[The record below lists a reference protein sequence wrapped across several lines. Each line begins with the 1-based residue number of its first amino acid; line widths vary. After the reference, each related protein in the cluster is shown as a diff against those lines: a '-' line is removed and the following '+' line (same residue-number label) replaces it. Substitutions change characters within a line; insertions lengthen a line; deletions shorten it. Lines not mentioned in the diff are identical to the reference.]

1 MRFYIYLNGQWVEKK
16 INLLSV
22 QEDVKDETLDTA
34 SLNILADDRAEAYP
48 SRTPCKIIEKGTT
61 KYFYTGTDLVSA
73 FSLTPLTYKHA
84 LSIIQTTRELSH
96 HILPNMVITKPR
108 EKTERVYFSTT
119 NTLNIAHYTSAR
131 KPTTSV
137 DTWNGFLSNDYAYNE
152 GSPITPRARS
162 TGSRYWEEPY
172 ACSKNEKVE
181 KAVLRLRFSALH
193 ITGRGVDSNLMGE
206 IVNMKRTFKSPS
218 WLQPYIEI
226 YHTPTNVSEIDDDG
240 KIENRVEIATYD
252 LTTTSWKGEYM
263 EIALNQ
269 ATIDTINSY
278 EDGYICID
286 LKTKVVG
293 QVPSAF
299 GATAS
304 APATF
309 YAKLYDRLF
318 TDVDEYKK
326 NGYQKT
332 MLSME
337 LVFTYKRTFLYDT
350 IQRIIDRQQC
360 EYSQGNKKPL
370 FKLPTSGVYY
380 DTLTSVESPEFTFTN
395 QTVFEAVSQV
405 LSTIDALPEFV
416 TTQNSDGSTTNT
428 LKIDYLNERGEKI
441 TSPVVAGY
449 TSGFSESKYVNGLVS
464 NYQRAELVR
473 TFPTFSNGNDNYVGV
488 RLKSYG
494 VPELQ
499 DFAMTMDKPIKYIKC
514 LEVKTKVG
522 FLGVWPKENPSWDE
536 ECYRGDCFVQMPID
550 VSPFTFEESVYSSA
564 LSDQGQYPSQNHNI
578 RLQMNCLHF
587 SKGSKYIDLGNKQ
600 TNQWNRVYL
609 TFWRCWQDASYRK
622 FGEHAQNCPTDE
634 QVVDPFLTF
643 EYPSEGDYSEIF
655 YRCEYASDLDGR
667 VRVES
672 PIAKADG
679 EMNVSASGASI
690 DLGKLGVNMLGISM
704 RTGVPTMTCNQVMS
718 TWENRIL
725 KGQTTER
732 FGHTW
737 VANKCDYQTIG
748 DGIIKGTIE
757 FTRDFNGLSQRI
769 ALDQNK
775 RFSNISESIVEKCE
789 AIVMNYATF
798 YPSLSTKADN
808 GFNEEKKTPFTG
820 LALGGIMMKGFGIA
834 YSGEPKNVD
843 FARYYLEPSTSGV
856 RDIYIPLSVYGAG
869 NCICFET
876 AFDSPISAG
885 IRMEVK
891 SDSENDKWW
900 KGLQTITGSMQY
912 FGKDVKCAD
921 SEGYADTV
929 SIDYVMG
936 DNATFS
942 HEFPIVFDA
951 KTTKVGTLKDLKF
964 RKMPNE
970 IFALNYEIALL
981 SRFHGD
987 KEVFFGK
994 SFMDCFK
1001 EQKPTHKCFVWFG
1014 GGDSHKYTP
1023 MDTKAKGHRIPSP
1036 LEISYR
1042 ESDFADDGKSKDVVI
1057 EFKLSALAMQG
1068 VPQVFTSFA
1077 IADEN
1082 QNILVA
1088 CNWDNL
1094 LSHEAVVPC
1103 LHFKI
1108 DSERIQ

>member
-84 LSIIQTTRELSH
+84 ISLVQTTRELSH

-162 TGSRYWEEPY
+162 TGSKYWEEPY
-172 ACSKNEKVE
+172 ACSKNDKVE

-193 ITGRGVDSNLMGE
+193 ITGRGVDSNLTGE

-240 KIENRVEIATYD
+240 KIQNRVEIATFD
-252 LTTTSWKGEYM
+252 LTTTSWNGEYM

-278 EDGYICID
+278 EDGYICVD

-350 IQRIIDRQQC
+350 LQRIIDRQQC
-360 EYSQGNKKPL
+360 EYSQGNKNPL
-370 FKLPTSGVYY
+370 FKLPTSGADY
-380 DTLTSVESPEFTFTN
+380 DILTSVESPEFTFTN

-405 LSTIDALPEFV
+405 LATIDALPEFV
-416 TTQNSDGSTTNT
+416 TTKNSDGSTTNI

-441 TSPVVAGY
+441 TSPLVAGY

-494 VPELQ
+494 VP
-499 DFAMTMDKPIKYIKC
+499 
-514 LEVKTKVG
+514 
-522 FLGVWPKENPSWDE
+522 
-536 ECYRGDCFVQMPID
+536 
-550 VSPFTFEESVYSSA
+550 
-564 LSDQGQYPSQNHNI
+564 
-578 RLQMNCLHF
+578 
-587 SKGSKYIDLGNKQ
+587 
-600 TNQWNRVYL
+600 
-609 TFWRCWQDASYRK
+609 
-622 FGEHAQNCPTDE
+622 
-634 QVVDPFLTF
+634 
-643 EYPSEGDYSEIF
+643 
-655 YRCEYASDLDGR
+655 
-667 VRVES
+667 
-672 PIAKADG
+672 
-679 EMNVSASGASI
+679 
-690 DLGKLGVNMLGISM
+690 
-704 RTGVPTMTCNQVMS
+704 
-718 TWENRIL
+718 
-725 KGQTTER
+725 
-732 FGHTW
+732 
-737 VANKCDYQTIG
+737 
-748 DGIIKGTIE
+748 
-757 FTRDFNGLSQRI
+757 
-769 ALDQNK
+769 
-775 RFSNISESIVEKCE
+775 
-789 AIVMNYATF
+789 
-798 YPSLSTKADN
+798 
-808 GFNEEKKTPFTG
+808 
-820 LALGGIMMKGFGIA
+820 
-834 YSGEPKNVD
+834 
-843 FARYYLEPSTSGV
+843 
-856 RDIYIPLSVYGAG
+856 
-869 NCICFET
+869 
-876 AFDSPISAG
+876 
-885 IRMEVK
+885 
-891 SDSENDKWW
+891 
-900 KGLQTITGSMQY
+900 
-912 FGKDVKCAD
+912 
-921 SEGYADTV
+921 
-929 SIDYVMG
+929 
-936 DNATFS
+936 
-942 HEFPIVFDA
+942 
-951 KTTKVGTLKDLKF
+951 
-964 RKMPNE
+964 
-970 IFALNYEIALL
+970 
-981 SRFHGD
+981 
-987 KEVFFGK
+987 
-994 SFMDCFK
+994 
-1001 EQKPTHKCFVWFG
+1001 
-1014 GGDSHKYTP
+1014 
-1023 MDTKAKGHRIPSP
+1023 
-1036 LEISYR
+1036 
-1042 ESDFADDGKSKDVVI
+1042 
-1057 EFKLSALAMQG
+1057 
-1068 VPQVFTSFA
+1068 
-1077 IADEN
+1077 
-1082 QNILVA
+1082 
-1088 CNWDNL
+1088 
-1094 LSHEAVVPC
+1094 
-1103 LHFKI
+1103 
-1108 DSERIQ
+1108 